1 MCKRNKR
8 IRISR
13 LTKREYNLVLD
24 DANFTDD
31 QLKIFK
37 ELNKDQYYDHAIML
51 ALNMSPR
58 HYYDTKAVVVDK
70 TERIAREYGFI
81 DAILEPQ

>member
-8 IRISR
+8 IRISK
-13 LTKREYNLVLD
+13 LTKREYNIILE
-24 DANFTDD
+24 DANFTED

-37 ELNKDQYYDHAIML
+37 ELNKDQYYDCAIM
-51 ALNMSPR
+51 ASLNMSPR
-58 HYYDTKAVVVDK
+58 RFYEIKGVVIDK
-70 TERIAREYGFI
+70 TERIARENGFI